1 MTTEPSS
8 ALSTFPVGRLSTMTD
23 RAKKH
28 FERRAGLRF
37 GYLIRQLIDD
47 GWRASDIAAA
57 IGADKGLVT
66 TWYKKA
72 TDPTS
77 RHNPARKGLTDQTI
91 QGIHDGL
98 GVRSDFLFMSTKG
111 QPNTVRLSDGAER
124 PCEPG
129 ELDHKLFKVINIEE
143 AREKR
148 DVAALQKHAVAT
160 DAKLDSIT
168 AVLQQLSIAVAAL
181 SRDDGDQKRNAK

>member
-1 MTTEPSS
+1 
-8 ALSTFPVGRLSTMTD
+8 MTD
-23 RAKKH
+23 RVKKH

-37 GYLIRQLIDD
+37 GYLVRQLIDD

-66 TWYKKA
+66 TWHKKA
-72 TDPTS
+72 TDPTYL
-77 RHNPARKGLTDQTI
+77 HKDARKGLTDQTI

-98 GVRSDFLFMSTKG
+98 GVQANYLFMSTKG
-111 QPNTVRLSDGAER
+111 LPNTVRLKDGGER

-129 ELDHKLFKVINIEE
+129 ELDHKLFKVINLEE

-148 DVAALQKHAVAT
+148 DVAALQKHAAAT
-160 DAKLDSIT
+160 DAKLDAIT
-168 AVLQQLSIAVAAL
+168 TALERLGAAVAAL
-181 SRDDGDQKRNAK
+181 SRDSDDQTRNAR